1 MINRINH
8 IKGLGIFEDYK
19 PGNNNFII
27 ANMGRRLLESFNA
40 FKTPSTNGFNAILD
54 SAVNKGVLEEDAKER
69 IYYFVNKYS
78 HLDRIE
84 SHENILENIES
95 EGVKVSSLIL
105 ELIKGLD
112 EDHYNS
118 MMKLCQ

>member
-1 MINRINH
+1 MRTTSQ
-8 IKGLGIFEDYK
+8 E
-19 PGNNNFII
+19 II
-27 ANMGRRLLESFNA
+27 ISSSANMGRRLLESFNA
-40 FKTPSTNGFNAILD
+40 FKTPSTSGFNAILD